1 MISSISERKVKS
13 IFETMGLQISVVAE
27 GEIEL
32 LSPINVEQLAQIQS
46 ELLPD
51 DFEILFDKKAI
62 LTERVKH
69 LIIRMVYNDEEMPII
84 NYSEYI
90 SRKMCVN
97 YTFLSKSF
105 SRAWGITIE
114 QYIIT
119 QKIERVKQLISEDE
133 LSIADIASTMK
144 YSSPAHLSTQF
155 KRITGISPSDYRKNT
170 RIDSQR

>member
-1 MISSISERKVKS
+1 MISAISETKVIS
-13 IFETMGLQISVVAE
+13 IFETMNLHISVVAE
-27 GEIEL
+27 GEVEL
-32 LSPINVEQLAQIQS
+32 ISDIDSDQLAKLQTQ
-46 ELLPD
+46 LLHE
-51 DFEILFDKKAI
+51 DFEILFDKKAV

-69 LIIRMVYNDEEMPII
+69 LIIKMVYNSEEMPMV

-119 QKIERVKQLISEDE
+119 QKIERVKKLISEDE
-133 LSIADIASTMK
+133 LSLAGIASTMK

-155 KRITGISPSDYRKNT
+155 KRITGISPSDFRRNS
-170 RIDSQR
+170 RSGSMR